1 MTSDEE
7 FGCIKWLFIASVI
20 FGIIIAFSYGIEQGL
35 IAAAL
40 MFVGILGFASK
51 IAKA

>member
-1 MTSDEE
+1 MTTGEE

-20 FGIIIAFSYGIEQGL
+20 FGIIMAFSYGIEQGL

-40 MFVGILGFASK
+40 MFFGILGFATRNS
-51 IAKA
+51 